1 VANVTIVASD
11 YGGNTGPA
19 ATFFIT
25 VPAGLWYP
33 LEMYPNWN
41 LISLP
46 LIPNS
51 TATADMFSL
60 LLSRGA
66 AGVNVAYG
74 FDNVAKTWALNPAS
88 MTDGKGYWI
97 SMKEYDVL
105 IVQGFPTSAP
115 PGSPPPI
122 VEYDLKQGWNL
133 AGFTETGDMNS
144 YDYVS
149 SLQSTMLV
157 QSYFRYAYAWDAQ
170 DQNWFN
176 IDLTGGSGITTKMLP
191 GQGFWIYTYS
201 DQALIPPVF

>member
-1 VANVTIVASD
+1 
-11 YGGNTGPA
+11 
-19 ATFFIT
+19 
-25 VPAGLWYP
+25 LELYP
-33 LEMYPNWN
+33 QWN
-41 LISLP
+41 LVSLP

-51 TATADMFSL
+51 TVTSDVFSL
-60 LLSRGA
+60 LLSHGA
-66 AGVNVAYG
+66 TGVNVAYG

-88 MTDGKGYWI
+88 MTDGNGYWI
-97 SMKEYDVL
+97 NMKNYDVL
-105 IVQGFPTSAP
+105 IVQGFPAIAP

-133 AGFTETGDMNS
+133 AGFTETGDMYS

-157 QSYFRYAYAWDAQ
+157 QSYFRYAYAWDALHQ
-170 DQNWFN
+170 KWFN
-176 IDLTGGSGITTKMLP
+176 IDLTNWGGYVTTDMLP